1 MICTIFYQ
9 DLIGIKKLVKSAPNF
24 TIIFVDGRFIHWN
37 DEILSNDGS
46 REYILAQRNCI
57 LADAPDLIEWQK
69 RNKYIEIAEKLGY
82 EYCFVI
88 DSDEYLIKYDVGKL
102 EQDAYKYEQRYDST
116 SHFPYYR
123 FHKSI
128 ARHTS
133 RHQDIFINSK
143 QIFSQDI
150 PTLNVITQHDKTQR
164 SEERQLYRLKYYNEN
179 PIR

>member
-1 MICTIFYQ
+1 M
-9 DLIGIKKLVKSAPNF
+9 GIKKLVESATNF

-57 LADAPDLIEWQK
+57 LVDAPDLIEWQK

-88 DSDEYLIKYDVGKL
+88 DSDEYLISYNVDTLK
-102 EQDAYKYEQRYDST
+102 EDAYKYEQRYDNT

-128 ARHTS
+128 ARHVS
-133 RHQDIFINSK
+133 RHQDIFINNK

-150 PTLNVITQHDKTQR
+150 PTLNIVTHHDKTQR
-164 SEERQLYRLKYYNEN
+164 SEERQLYRLQYYNEN